1 MYLNQFFTEYD
12 ETITQSLN
20 IDPLGMTMI
29 WSSLGQ
35 AIFNNR
41 VSSISNDVRNYTLNL
56 VHHYVIKSLVDSTDA
71 KLSGELE
78 KVYGQIDSLAFK
90 QTCLIFLENV
100 FVFSMLAAESTKGV
114 QTQGILGA
122 SNARLKISQD
132 TAKRTPNAPLLF
144 TRDPQGQLLV
154 RQLTLGVS
162 GRYKTPFIE
171 LSFFDKALRYHQ
183 PHSVS
188 QWENAQ
194 AFISSHN
201 GLRQLAETSVA
212 FLKTLIK
219 QTHSKPSVAWQDIP
233 EDIKRQYVACFA
245 SSEVVGSYSKD
256 FWLKV
261 TALDQ
266 NASGSLYQAIS
277 ELSCDHSSA
286 QMCFEHAL
294 ELETDEQEKKKLN
307 DICQVEPFLAECE
320 LLFTVLMSQ
329 KLQTETEV
337 YDTYCGLKRHV
348 DSIISLASRLTH
360 LVGSFSGSASR
371 RFNALLSLGKLSHE
385 ESQHTMTALVDRL
398 LEYHGEIMAQRGQS
412 PWVEK
417 DRQGNYRCY
426 VTLRSLPE
434 PVKRPYKSWHHK
446 YYLDQFSQLIRGL
459 EGKGHDA
466 NI

>member
-29 WSSLGQ
+29 WSSLGR

-56 VHHYVIKSLVDSTDA
+56 VHHYVIKTLVDSVDA

-100 FVFSMLAAESTKGV
+100 FVFSMLAAESAEYV

-122 SNARLKISQD
+122 SKARLKISQN
-132 TAKRTPNAPLLF
+132 TTKRIPKAPLIF
-144 TRDPQGQLLV
+144 TRDSQEQLLV

-183 PHSVS
+183 PHSIP

-194 AFISSHN
+194 AFIVSHK
-201 GLRQLAETSVA
+201 GLHQLAETSVS
-212 FLKTLIK
+212 FLKAFIN
-219 QTHSKPSVAWQDIP
+219 QNHSKPRVNWHYIP
-233 EDIKRQYVACFA
+233 EDIKRQYVECFA

-266 NASGSLYQAIS
+266 KASGSLYQAIS
-277 ELSCDHSSA
+277 ELGSDHSSA
-286 QMCFEHAL
+286 QVYFERAL
-294 ELETDEQEKKKLN
+294 QLETDDQEKKKLN

-320 LLFTVLMSQ
+320 LLFSVLMS
-329 KLQTETEV
+329 KKVQTETEL
-337 YDTYCGLKRHV
+337 YDTYCGLKRNV
-348 DSIISLASRLTH
+348 SSIITLARGLATLDVKWSDSARKRYETLLTMRE
-360 LVGSFSGSASR
+360 LEGSDTQA
-371 RFNALLSLGKLSHE
+371 N
-385 ESQHTMTALVDRL
+385 MTVLVDKL
-398 LEYHGEIMAQRGQS
+398 LQYHHKIMAQRGQS

-417 DRQGNYRCY
+417 DRQGNYRCH
-426 VTLRSLPE
+426 VALRSLPE
-434 PVKRPYKSWHHK
+434 PEKRPYKSWHHR